1 MKKRRKL
8 WLALIIITILVT
20 IASWLAQ
27 PEPDPIFH
35 GRPESDWISGV
46 RYYDDAQAKQWH
58 EFGPEGV
65 QVLIRGLDKLNHG
78 WDRKYRETYR
88 KTPRLLRR
96 ILPQPKP
103 DTTHSKRMEL
113 VSLLSRLGP
122 DAKEAT
128 PIMIETLRNENASVG
143 MMAISFFTA
152 GENPAAPLN
161 QLDQAH
167 KQELLPLLLAAV
179 QSNNEGLRNNALIA
193 LRYYPNEQQTVTPAI
208 LPLLKDPKPEIR
220 LRTVQ
225 TLYRVNPDRLVS
237 SGGVTVALDI
247 LENPD
252 PQLAHQGA
260 TTLGEMHKEPALV
273 VPALL
278 DAVRGTNSLVSSSAI
293 RALSKF
299 PEEAGTITPALQ
311 EILRGSGGNNRRSI
325 TNLLQKLEKGT
336 PPSIGGK

>member
-1 MKKRRKL
+1 MKKRRKI
-8 WLALIIITILVT
+8 WLALIIITIMVT

-46 RYYDDAQAKQWH
+46 RYYDEAQAKQWR
-58 EFGPEGV
+58 EFGQEGV

-88 KTPRLLRR
+88 KTPRFLRR

-143 MMAISFFTA
+143 MIAISFFTA
-152 GENPAAPLN
+152 GENPDAPLN
-161 QLDQAH
+161 QLDQAQ

-179 QSNNEGLRNNALIA
+179 QGNNEGLRNNALIA
-193 LRYYPNEQQTVTPAI
+193 LRYYPDEQQAITQVI
-208 LPLLKDPKPEIR
+208 LPLLKDPKPELS
-220 LRTVQ
+220 LRAVQ
-225 TLYRVNPDRLVS
+225 TLSRVNPDILVS
-237 SGGVTVALDI
+237 SSAVTVALDI
-247 LENPD
+247 LKNPD
-252 PQLAHQGA
+252 PQLACQGA
-260 TTLGEMHKEPALV
+260 STLGEMHKESSLV

-278 DAVRGTNSLVSSSAI
+278 DAVRGTNSLVSSAAVH
-293 RALSKF
+293 ALSKF
-299 PEEAGTITPALQ
+299 PEEAGTITPVLQ
-311 EILRGSGGNNRRSI
+311 EILRGSGGNNRQAI

-336 PPSIGGK
+336 TPSTGGK